1 MLLFRSSAMALVMA
15 LFAFSLVFFLGAVN
29 PYLASFGMAILA
41 GALVIWVAGQ
51 IRREKNNWSWSAMDI
66 ATGLFVAYSLF
77 RYKTTSPEYEARL
90 ELIQIV
96 CCGIACFLSSKAI
109 RDRDA
114 RRLIV
119 LMVGAF
125 ALFQS
130 GIGIWQ
136 AFTKSDYIFSWER
149 PELYNGRGSGT
160 FVCPNHLAGFLE
172 MSLGLIVARA
182 AIARKEAGT
191 IERSILVKVLLVY
204 VAIMVALGIVT
215 SLSRAGWL
223 SAAFGMVTV
232 LLMGGWRGR
241 QIWLRL
247 VVVVAVFACAAA
259 VFWNLEP
266 IRNYFLKT
274 VVPGDGNQTVSLRD
288 PTLGGRTMMWSG
300 TIDMIRQNPLIGT
313 GMGTWQW
320 HFQKVKDYRIL
331 SFPDYTHNDY
341 LNLASD
347 YGIIGVVL
355 MCLVFA
361 AFFRHAF
368 SVIESAQSSEDKA
381 FAVGSVSAVVA
392 ILVHSWFD
400 FNLHIFGNSAFLAI
414 IMGTAAGIPLSGSP
428 PRSTPFGQRAVAVG
442 VVLSLLVFVTYLFVP
457 TFRAFQ
463 VTRSGD
469 AEKYDLNYEEAVELY
484 VGANR
489 IDPRYPKPSIK
500 RGDIF
505 RDQLAWRVGPGKLR
519 ERRDL
524 ATKAVQ
530 AYDEALRL
538 NPYMSDVWVSRGRVQ
553 EMIGNNDEALS
564 SYLKA
569 IDVAP
574 VSAYAHFVLGQF
586 YRERGESQ
594 KAVEAFDKADRYFLY
609 NDPMFQMSQW
619 YEKEKL
625 KSAPQK

>member
-1 MLLFRSSAMALVMA
+1 MVVTMA
-15 LFAFSLVFFLGAVN
+15 LFAFSLVFFLGAVD
-29 PYLASFGMAILA
+29 PSLAALGMVILG
-41 GALVIWVAGQ
+41 GATLIWVSGQ
-51 IRREKNNWSWSAMDI
+51 LRPEKANWSWSRLDFAV
-66 ATGLFVAYSLF
+66 GLFVAYSLC
-77 RYKTTSPEYEARL
+77 RYSMTSPEYEARF
-90 ELIQIV
+90 ELIQVIS
-96 CCGIACFLSSKAI
+96 CGVAFLFSSKAI

-114 RRLIV
+114 RRLFVLIV
-119 LMVGAF
+119 GVV

-130 GIGIWQ
+130 GMGIWQ
-136 AFTKSDYIFSWER
+136 AFTKSDYIFGWER
-149 PELYNGRGSGT
+149 PDLYNGRGSGT

-182 AIARKEAGT
+182 AIVRKEAGT
-191 IERSILVKVLLVY
+191 VERSILVKFLLVY

-223 SAAFGMVTV
+223 SATIGMITV

-247 VVVVAVFACAAA
+247 LVVMAVFVCAAA
-259 VFWNLEP
+259 VFWSLEP

-274 VVPGDGNQTVSLRD
+274 VVADGGNQKVSLGD

-300 TIDMIRQNPLIGT
+300 TIDIIRQNPLIGT

-320 HFQKVKDYRIL
+320 HYQKVKDYRIL

-347 YGIIGVVL
+347 YGMIGVIL
-355 MCLVFA
+355 MCVVFVM
-361 AFFRHAF
+361 FFLHAF
-368 SVIESAQSSEDKA
+368 RVVAGAQSSEDKA
-381 FAVGSVSAVVA
+381 FAVGAVSAILA

-414 IMGTAAGIPLSGSP
+414 IMGTTAGIPLSGSP
-428 PRSTPFGQRAVAVG
+428 TRSTPVWQRAVAIVIVFILVG
-442 VVLSLLVFVTYLFVP
+442 IVAYLFVP
-457 TFRAFQ
+457 TLKAFQ
-463 VTRSGD
+463 ITRSGD
-469 AEKYDLNYEEAVELY
+469 AAKYELNYEDAVKFYSE
-484 VGANR
+484 ANR
-489 IDPRYPKPSIK
+489 IDPRYPKPLIK
-500 RGDIF
+500 QGDIF

-524 ATKAVQ
+524 AMKAVQ
-530 AYDEALRL
+530 AYDQALRL

-553 EMIGNNDEALS
+553 EMIGDNDEALS

-594 KAVEAFDKADRYFLY
+594 KAVEAFEKADRYFLY

-625 KSAPQK
+625 KSGPKQE